1 MRIFVFIFC
10 MALSLALTA
19 AENLAIGRDSVV
31 FSSSLADSTAKKNV
45 ELKAETPRNS
55 PFNFYLWYD
64 STKIRIHSKKG
75 PLTEKDSLTANERGI
90 LSRRWGVREGSRTR
104 YLAISDLKQL
114 GLKEIGP
121 KEISDWI
128 TGGRVV
134 RSTDHLRQFASEL
147 KNSGVIARDLPMG
160 FMATEV
166 RNVRDFR
173 LVTVTI
179 FDSPTFTR
187 YQYLVSPGNEVMLW
201 KREDLFKVRFPEY
214 APISASPGTFIL
226 KNPADTAIDRISTRY
241 MELTGKYENLLFQ

>member
-1 MRIFVFIFC
+1 MRTCIFISC
-10 MALSLALTA
+10 MALFPALTM
-19 AENLAIGRDSVV
+19 AEKLFVGADSVV
-31 FSSSLADSTAKKNV
+31 FSSSVADSTAKKNV

-55 PFNFYLWYD
+55 PFNFYLRYD

-75 PLTEKDSLTANERGI
+75 PLTAKDSLSANERGV
-90 LSRRWGVREGSRTR
+90 LSKRWGVRKGSRTR

-134 RSTDHLRQFASEL
+134 RSTEHFRKFASEL
-147 KNSGVIARDLPMG
+147 KSSGVIARDLPIG

-166 RNVRDFR
+166 RSVRDFR

-187 YQYLVSPGNEVMLW
+187 YQYLVSRENEVMLW
-201 KREDLFKVRFPEY
+201 KREDLFNVRFPEY
-214 APISASPGTFIL
+214 VPISASPGTFIL
-226 KNPADTAIDRISTRY
+226 KNPGDTAADRISTRY
-241 MELTGKYENLLFQ
+241 MEITGKYENLFFQ